1 MMRAQMGGSAA
12 TGGLR
17 KLDSTDK
24 RNYKEMGNTQAAA
37 AKDKVQAVN
46 EKAKARNTASTR
58 PNEGAGGG
66 DGGFVANWRTGN
78 FGGPSQSA
86 SAANLGVDAAASQN
100 MGGQQ

>member
-58 PNEGAGGG
+58 PNEGTGGG